1 MAFDTSV
8 LDRAQA
14 RQRAQWEE
22 ERQALL
28 KRLLRLLDELVDGF
42 DLHQV
47 YIFGSLVQPGH
58 FTKFSDVDVAI
69 VGLPDEQFFKF
80 SAALSSALGRDVDL
94 IELDSCHFAG
104 KIRSEGLLWTP
115 SG

>member
-14 RQRAQWEE
+14 RQRAKWEE
-22 ERQALL
+22 ARQALL
-28 KRLLRLLDELVDGF
+28 ERLLRLLDELVGDF

-47 YIFGSLVQPGH
+47 YIFGSLVMPGR
-58 FTKFSDVDVAI
+58 FTNLSDVDVAV

-80 SAALSSALGRDVDL
+80 SAALSSTLGRDVDL
-94 IELDSCHFAG
+94 VELDSCHFAD
-104 KIRSEGLLWTP
+104 KIRREGLLWT
-115 SG
+115 SSN